1 MWQEWGVISVVCGTG
16 LGPGVEADMEQKAAL
31 WLEEDGPWANNGT
44 CSSPLRRDGMEFCP
58 GMK

>member
-1 MWQEWGVISVVCGTG
+1 MWQEWCVISVVCGAG
-16 LGPGVEADMEQKAAL
+16 LGPGVWLIWSRKQRSG
-31 WLEEDGPWANNGT
+31 LEEEGPWANNGT